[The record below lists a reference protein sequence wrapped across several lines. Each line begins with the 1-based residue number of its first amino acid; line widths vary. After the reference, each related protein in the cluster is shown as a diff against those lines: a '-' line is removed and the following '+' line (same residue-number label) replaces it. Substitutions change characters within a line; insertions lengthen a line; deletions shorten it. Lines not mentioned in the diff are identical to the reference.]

1 MVLFGVKIGQQH
13 GKFTPDWQSPQISGI
28 LVCNEIRLELAG
40 KYLIFPRIVSAWL
53 CAYSVVSVRSILREY
68 HRLCFWFQLQQ
79 CLSDVA
85 FYPFNYSQHYC
96 YLLVLGDT
104 VP

>member
-40 KYLIFPRIVSAWL
+40 KYLIIPRIVCAWL
-53 CAYSVVSVRSILREY
+53 CVCAYSVVSVVRTEY
-68 HRLCFWFQLQQ
+68 LEGISPAVFLD
-79 CLSDVA
+79 STA
-85 FYPFNYSQHYC
+85 
-96 YLLVLGDT
+96 T
-104 VP
+104 VPF